1 MKKGL
6 IFIIV
11 VIMMVSLLPVAAFAE
26 AGDFY
31 IDSANKYEGMTDTY
45 GSGKPYAESNGSVN
59 IVLPLIGNIDGKD
72 ITATLDVGQEA
83 DSPFVYN
90 NYKIEMC
97 IRDRNYFDFVS
108 EEQLVYFSALRMEAE
123 KNKFMYML
131 KKTQLKQA
139 R

>member
-72 ITATLDVGQEA
+72 ITATLDVGPVSYTHL
-83 DSPFVYN
+83 DVY
-90 NYKIEMC
+90 K
-97 IRDRNYFDFVS
+97 R
-108 EEQLVYFSALRMEAE
+108 QLSGRTKM
-123 KNKFMYML
+123 K
-131 KKTQLKQA
+131 
-139 R
+139 